1 MNSLYIHLGNDVVVS
16 ESSVVGI
23 FDIENTS
30 ISPAT
35 KDFLAAAQKK
45 NRIVYVTNDLPKSF
59 VVCRED
65 DDFTVYVC
73 QVAPATMLKRA
84 ELNEVE
90 REKIRRILAEEQC

>member
-1 MNSLYIHLGNDVVVS
+1 MYIHLGNDVVVN

-35 KDFLAAAQKK
+35 KDFLTAAQKN
-45 NRIVYVTNDLPKSF
+45 NRIIYVTNDLPKSF
-59 VVCRED
+59 VVCRD
-65 DDFTVYVC
+65 KDGFVVYVC

-84 ELNEVE
+84 ELNEE
-90 REKIRRILAEEQC
+90 EKAKIRRLVVEK

>member
-1 MNSLYIHLGNDVVVS
+1 MYIHLGNDVVVS

-35 KDFLAAAQKK
+35 KDFLATAQKENK
-45 NRIVYVTNDLPKSF
+45 IIYVTNDLPKSF
-59 VVCRED
+59 VVCREKD
-65 DDFTVYVC
+65 GFVVYVC
-73 QVAPATMLKRA
+73 QVSPATMRGRA

-90 REKIRRILAEEQC
+90 REKIRSLVVEKHS

>member
-1 MNSLYIHLGNDVVVS
+1 MYIHLGNDVVVS

-35 KDFLAAAQKK
+35 KDFLATAQKQNK
-45 NRIVYVTNDLPKSF
+45 IVYVTNDLPKSF

-65 DDFTVYVC
+65 DGFVVYVC
-73 QVAPATMLKRA
+73 QVSPATMLKRA

-90 REKIRRILAEEQC
+90 REKIRSLVVEK

>member
-1 MNSLYIHLGNDVVVS
+1 MYIHLGNDVVVS

-35 KDFLAAAQKK
+35 KDFLATAQKN

-65 DDFTVYVC
+65 DDFTVYIC

-90 REKIRRILAEEQC
+90 KEKIRGLVAEEQC